1 MGTITSTIN
10 ITGVVRGRRIG
21 IAHSF
26 TEEDILYTGISS
38 PDSPKA
44 SNGAYSGGDAFAIT
58 AIMPKF
64 DVPSP
69 SYVMLSNKS
78 ISRPAN
84 CAITSDTPSVV
95 QDVALFPNQFTI
107 FMSNGDSEAFNVDSS
122 SGETALYAIDSIDV
136 GVLGSGVTPVVEVF
150 AASKQAS

>member
-26 TEEDILYTGISS
+26 TEEDILYAGIAS
-38 PDSPKA
+38 PDSPK
-44 SNGAYSGGDAFAIT
+44 SQNGVYSGGDLFGGAL
-58 AIMPKF
+58 MPTF

-78 ISRPAN
+78 VSRPAN
-84 CAITSDTPSVV
+84 CAITSDTPSIS

-122 SGETALYAIDSIDV
+122 SGETTLYAIDSIDV
-136 GVLGSGVTPVVEVF
+136 GSLANGAAPVVEVF

>member
-26 TEEDILYTGISS
+26 TEEDILYAGISS
-38 PDSPKA
+38 PDSPKP
-44 SNGAYSGGDAFAIT
+44 SNGAYVGGDLFGGGT
-58 AIMPKF
+58 MPSF
-64 DVPSP
+64 NVPSP

-78 ISRPAN
+78 VSRSAV
-84 CAITSDTPSVV
+84 CAITSDTPSVS
-95 QDVALFPNQFTI
+95 QDVTLFPNQFTI